1 MMNLEE
7 SVVWFKIR
15 TKELEEEEAPIEAQ
29 KTNAKFACWLDE
41 LLRYRLFLSEYQRE
55 LKMTPEKNKAE
66 QIKLLKD
73 EIEDWRLMERIE

>member
-1 MMNLEE
+1 MRI
-7 SVVWFKIR
+7 VWLIIR
-15 TKELEEEEAPIEAQ
+15 TKELEEEEAPIKVQ
-29 KTNAKFACWLDE
+29 KTNAKFASWLDE

-55 LKMTPEKNKAE
+55 LEMTPEKNKAE